1 MTASLLSSR
10 PVRVEVAVLGACREL
25 LGGTPFVPAA
35 HAVSWFGEHA
45 RGWLVL
51 GAVGWATGRR
61 RDEWAAGA
69 AGVALAHASAVVA
82 KRVVRRARP
91 ALEHVPHLGAVHSG
105 LSFPSAHATSTAAA
119 VVGYAPMVGRPV
131 MVGAL
136 GAMAVSR
143 VLLGVHWPSDV
154 VAGALLGTA
163 VGVGVQRVAGTGAAA

>member
-1 MTASLLSSR
+1 MTTTWSERLQRA
-10 PVRVEVAVLGACREL
+10 EVAVLVEL
-25 LGGTPFVPAA
+25 RHGLGSGTAVPAA
-35 HAVSWFGEHA
+35 SAVSWFGEHA

-51 GAVGWATGRR
+51 GALGWAGGRR
-61 RDEWAAGA
+61 RREWAAGA
-69 AGVALAHASAVVA
+69 AGVALAHASAVAA

-91 ALEHVPHLGAVHSG
+91 ALEHVPHLGGVHSG

-154 VAGALLGTA
+154 LAGALLGTA
-163 VGVGVQRVAGTGAAA
+163 VGAGVRRVAGTGALA